1 MNYTLRKVHIKLHF
15 MQRSYKTTRFRK
27 SYKTKRNGDITNK
40 LHVMQSSYKITRYAT
55 FILNYTLCKLHI

>member
-1 MNYTLRKVHIKLHF
+1 